1 MTDEFDYNIEY
12 HRVDT
17 PGDTATIVCKSG
29 ILQRLIN
36 SSLVTVN
43 DSNIVVQTAKDQGKY
58 MCISNDNQLSEI
70 HYVLIKDYEPI
81 QYIMPTSKLYD
92 NVPFRVG
99 MKKPPPLCAVYS
111 LLNLTNFEITFKNG
125 LFPIKLPLAYTQLAI
140 EGSLYVFRVIP
151 NHLNGHNIQGHRMFC
166 NAATKW
172 EDTSTERYRI
182 SFISLTENDPEQ
194 DLLPSLCV
202 TISLSPTSMVDTSI
216 RINCLVYSDIAIHN
230 TNVTIMHTAST
241 FTKTLIPVIDEERS
255 LFQNHLYYIQL
266 DDIDQE
272 QEGTYTCIARIRN
285 PCYNLTVSENVTITD
300 IASSSEVPNSETI
313 SSSYDVPVTATS
325 STTAIVSSSPA
336 SITPIISVD
345 PEASMQTILISVIAG
360 SFVIVTIILVII
372 VICIW
377 RVYKLSSSGGGGST
391 LSNNPLKSES
401 KDPTLEAFEIL
412 KIRDME
418 SVSVSI
424 SFTSSPSL
432 FHQLQPNLITKLM
445 NDCLEALKG
454 SDLYIPQNKIVLE
467 EVLGSGAFGTVKK
480 AKINDING
488 CSTVAVKMLKS
499 T

>member
-300 IASSSEVPNSETI
+300 IASSSG
-313 SSSYDVPVTATS
+313 
-325 STTAIVSSSPA
+325 
-336 SITPIISVD
+336 
-345 PEASMQTILISVIAG
+345 M
-360 SFVIVTIILVII
+360 LV
-372 VICIW
+372 
-377 RVYKLSSSGGGGST
+377 L
-391 LSNNPLKSES
+391 NM
-401 KDPTLEAFEIL
+401 
-412 KIRDME
+412 IR
-418 SVSVSI
+418 
-424 SFTSSPSL
+424 
-432 FHQLQPNLITKLM
+432 
-445 NDCLEALKG
+445 
-454 SDLYIPQNKIVLE
+454 
-467 EVLGSGAFGTVKK
+467 
-480 AKINDING
+480 
-488 CSTVAVKMLKS
+488 
-499 T
+499 

>member
-1 MTDEFDYNIEY
+1 
-12 HRVDT
+12 
-17 PGDTATIVCKSG
+17 
-29 ILQRLIN
+29 
-36 SSLVTVN
+36 
-43 DSNIVVQTAKDQGKY
+43 
-58 MCISNDNQLSEI
+58 
-70 HYVLIKDYEPI
+70 
-81 QYIMPTSKLYD
+81 
-92 NVPFRVG
+92 

-445 NDCLEALKG
+445 NDV
-454 SDLYIPQNKIVLE
+454 SY
-467 EVLGSGAFGTVKK
+467 TVRIS
-480 AKINDING
+480 A
-488 CSTVAVKMLKS
+488 M
-499 T
+499 